1 MIVVESWSLKNFW
14 RCWRQSHAR
23 MTPRMIS
30 REYSCRLLILILMNL
45 LILLLLRTLWNLRKI
60 IMIILQS
67 MRLKLYSRRWTPNMK
82 EKRSPSKNSYS
93 SIKKINFMNSTKTI
107 DWIDNDIYLY
117 LYIQNFIKK
126 FKKILMLSKFPLV

>member
-1 MIVVESWSLKNFW
+1 
-14 RCWRQSHAR
+14 
-23 MTPRMIS
+23 
-30 REYSCRLLILILMNL
+30 
-45 LILLLLRTLWNLRKI
+45 
-60 IMIILQS
+60 
-67 MRLKLYSRRWTPNMK
+67 MK

-126 FKKILMLSKFPLV
+126 FKKIL

>member
-1 MIVVESWSLKNFW
+1 
-14 RCWRQSHAR
+14 
-23 MTPRMIS
+23 
-30 REYSCRLLILILMNL
+30 
-45 LILLLLRTLWNLRKI
+45 
-60 IMIILQS
+60 
-67 MRLKLYSRRWTPNMK
+67 MK

-126 FKKILMLSKFPLV
+126 FKKILMLYYLIYIFMNKFLKFFV